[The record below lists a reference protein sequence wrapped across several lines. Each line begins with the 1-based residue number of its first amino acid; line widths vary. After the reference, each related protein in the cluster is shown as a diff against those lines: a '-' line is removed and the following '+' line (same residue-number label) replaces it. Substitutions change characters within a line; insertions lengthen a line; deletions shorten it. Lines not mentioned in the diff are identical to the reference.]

1 MLVQVDRLLLFH
13 QLAAIVTDPAV
24 VAILIRTMVED
35 DTKVCT
41 KKVEETQLS
50 KTMSILIHFLL

>member
-13 QLAAIVTDPAV
+13 QLAAIITAPAV
-24 VAILIRTMVED
+24 VVILIHTMVED

-41 KKVEETQLS
+41 KKLE
-50 KTMSILIHFLL
+50 